1 MKNKKKVFSDVFLT
15 NLTRIREI
23 IKKWFDLKEIST
35 KLSTDFVDKLMSTTG
50 SIWPTLDCPHKYR
63 QDLIGQWDP

>member
-1 MKNKKKVFSDVFLT
+1 MKNKKKVFYDVFLI

-35 KLSTDFVDKLMSTTG
+35 KLSTDFVDKLMSATG
-50 SIWPTLDCPHKYR
+50 FI
-63 QDLIGQWDP
+63 